1 MSFNT
6 VSGGNSSSSWSSR
19 RQCDEWENNP
29 KFCAC
34 EGKKCRASLMTSWT
48 EDNPGRRFYGCRNWK
63 TKNCGYFD
71 WMDEPMSER
80 AKEVINDLEREN
92 LKLLKFKESSRSSID
107 VDSEIAKLWDVLQ
120 ALKEESRKIR
130 KKSRFMTYILLGSW
144 LMFVYFALA

>member
-1 MSFNT
+1 
-6 VSGGNSSSSWSSR
+6 
-19 RQCDEWENNP
+19 
-29 KFCAC
+29 
-34 EGKKCRASLMTSWT
+34 MTSWT

-80 AKEVINDLEREN
+80 AKEVINDLKREN